1 MPIIRKYK
9 TALYK
14 YFHKPRSMELP
25 LIESKLSTK
34 KKKKKLEITK
44 GNDSPKERVSTQ
56 NQWEDYI
63 LRIYDNRTI

>member
-1 MPIIRKYK
+1 
-9 TALYK
+9 
-14 YFHKPRSMELP
+14 MELP
-25 LIESKLSTK
+25 LIESKLST

-56 NQWEDYI
+56 NQWEDYT